1 MRDGG
6 LIEEGTMTTVESLRV
21 RETLWNELTEQVLD
35 FYQTGEYDR
44 GVEVARKAL
53 QVAESIYDPHHL
65 NLATSLTN
73 LATLFRAQGREA
85 EAEILFRRAMDID
98 VTFLDDHRSAFQ
110 EASA

>member
-1 MRDGG
+1 
-6 LIEEGTMTTVESLRV
+6 MTTVESLRV

-35 FYQTGEYDR
+35 LYQTGEYEQ
-44 GVEVARKAL
+44 GVEVATKAL

-73 LATLFRAQGREA
+73 LATLYRVQGLEA
-85 EAEILFRRAMDID
+85 EAEALFRRAMDID
-98 VTFLDDHRSAFQ
+98 VTFLDENRMSFQ